1 MIMNTRELIDQ
12 IARAKWELETALED
26 NGGELT
32 PELLEA
38 SDTLDEM
45 KALLAGEGIDDLGR
59 WLKSVQDE
67 VAARK
72 AEADAAARR
81 LKNAKAYE
89 DHVKGII
96 GQAMDLLDLDTNKN
110 GEKVAKG
117 SFYGFKRTTSCKSS
131 VRQELLE
138 GDWLE
143 VAQVGARMNGLPD
156 WVDVQIKTTTTE
168 LREAG
173 DTALDYLEETRTP
186 ALSFTKPKANDKKK
200 EEQA

>member
-1 MIMNTRELIDQ
+1 MNTRELIDQ
-12 IARAKWELETALED
+12 IARAKWELETALEE

-117 SFYGFKRTTSCKSS
+117 SFYGFKRTTSNKSS
-131 VRQELLE
+131 VKQDDLDAHYLE
-138 GDWLE
+138 I
-143 VAQVGARMNGLPD
+143 AQVGARMNGLPD
-156 WVDVQIKTTTTE
+156 YINVVLKTTTTE

-173 DTALDYLEETRTP
+173 GNALDFLEETSTP
-186 ALSFTKPKANDKKK
+186 AISFTKPRASK
-200 EEQA
+200 EA

>member
-131 VRQELLE
+131 VNQEAIEEKFL
-138 GDWLE
+138 
-143 VAQVGARMNGLPD
+143 ARAETAVRHALIPEY
-156 WVDVQIKTTTTE
+156 IHITLTAKTTE
-168 LREAG
+168 LREAKAIEFIIE
-173 DTALDYLEETRTP
+173 DTTP